1 LSFLN
6 AAGGPIDEDCLSL
19 NIWTPGLDD
28 ARRPVMVWIHGGG
41 FLIGSGAS
49 AVYDGHHL
57 ARRGDL
63 VVVTINYRLG
73 ALGYT
78 HLGHLFGAG
87 FEESSNLG
95 VRDQIAALE
104 WIRDNIDRF
113 GGDPGNITLFGQSAG
128 AMSIAALLGAPRAR
142 KLFHRGICQSGAAG
156 HVLEPDDARS
166 VAQVFVEALGGP
178 PASHSHLGRIPLDRI
193 MQAQNETMRRFSTRQ
208 NLMAFLPAVDG
219 DLILEQ
225 PLDAIRSGASAQIPL
240 LVGAT
245 LEEWKLFR
253 AIDQGLFPMAE
264 STLLAAFE
272 EVLPAELVRAPDP
285 ETALRDFRAALNSRA
300 DNMSASD
307 VWSAFQTARVFHF
320 PAARLAE
327 AQQEAGGNVYTY
339 LFSWSAPVLGRAL
352 GACHALDIP
361 FVFGRTQHPLARPLT
376 GLTGSAVRLSRK
388 MQHAWTCFAREGHPG
403 NERLPTWKRY
413 EQRQRA
419 TMVLGRTCSLDQAP
433 LEAERQLLE
442 SWAVPQA
449 ELAVQAAKATAR
461 A

>member
-1 LSFLN
+1 
-6 AAGGPIDEDCLSL
+6 
-19 NIWTPGLDD
+19 
-28 ARRPVMVWIHGGG
+28 
-41 FLIGSGAS
+41 
-49 AVYDGHHL
+49 
-57 ARRGDL
+57 
-63 VVVTINYRLG
+63 
-73 ALGYT
+73 
-78 HLGHLFGAG
+78 
-87 FEESSNLG
+87 
-95 VRDQIAALE
+95 
-104 WIRDNIDRF
+104 
-113 GGDPGNITLFGQSAG
+113 
-128 AMSIAALLGAPRAR
+128 
-142 KLFHRGICQSGAAG
+142 
-156 HVLEPDDARS
+156 
-166 VAQVFVEALGGP
+166 
-178 PASHSHLGRIPLDRI
+178 
-193 MQAQNETMRRFSTRQ
+193 
-208 NLMAFLPAVDG
+208 
-219 DLILEQ
+219 
-225 PLDAIRSGASAQIPL
+225 
-240 LVGAT
+240 
-245 LEEWKLFR
+245 
-253 AIDQGLFPMAE
+253 
-264 STLLAAFE
+264 
-272 EVLPAELVRAPDP
+272 
-285 ETALRDFRAALNSRA
+285 
-300 DNMSASD
+300 MSASD